1 MNAIKK
7 LEEYRWNYFAWVY
20 DFTLPATNNTAE
32 SGLRMTKTKQK
43 VSGQFLKEETAKE
56 FAAVRTYT
64 ETCRKNGI
72 NEYEAL
78 ERLMAGNPYTMQE
91 ILAVAN

>member
-1 MNAIKK
+1 MEEDPVLITQVRNLGRNSLREVVEK
-7 LEEYRWNYFAWVY
+7 LEEYSV
-20 DFTLPATNNTAE
+20 DCT
-32 SGLRMTKTKQK
+32 
-43 VSGQFLKEETAKE
+43 
-56 FAAVRTYT
+56 AVRTYT

-91 ILAVAN
+91 ILAGVT

>member
-1 MNAIKK
+1 
-7 LEEYRWNYFAWVY
+7 
-20 DFTLPATNNTAE
+20 
-32 SGLRMTKTKQK
+32 MTKTKQK

-64 ETCRKNGI
+64 EACRKNGI

-78 ERLMAGNPYTMQE
+78 ERLMAGNPYSMQE
-91 ILAVAN
+91 VLGSAH